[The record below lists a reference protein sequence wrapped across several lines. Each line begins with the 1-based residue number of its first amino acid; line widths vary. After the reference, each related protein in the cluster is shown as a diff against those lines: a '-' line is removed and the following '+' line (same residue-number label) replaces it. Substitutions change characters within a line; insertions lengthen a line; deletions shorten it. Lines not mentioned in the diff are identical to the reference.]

1 MTGPLP
7 QPGDRLSR
15 VRIMPT
21 ATGKWRVRYRLNGKR
36 RSSAAFVH
44 RPTAKGYVAR
54 LHEQFGGAK

>member
-7 QPGDRLSR
+7 RPGDRLTK

-21 ATGKWRVRYRLNGKR
+21 VTGKWRVRYRLNGKR

-44 RPTAKGYVAR
+44 RPTAEGYVAR
-54 LHEQFGGAK
+54 LREQFGDTK